1 VHGVCGPDH
10 LVITAGHFVIDSD
23 VEGNLT
29 WVSTATGHAYPS
41 HPDLLHEAAEPGA
54 ERA

>member
-1 VHGVCGPDH
+1 MCGPDH

-23 VEGNLT
+23 VEGNFT